1 MGNPVITIGLL
12 IGLPL
17 ILFTVLRVKPLYVF
31 VSIMCGY
38 FWSQLLGDPVELL
51 LRSFARV
58 DNFDVIVRVIL
69 LLLPL
74 AVTILLMRKTLS
86 TSALP
91 FQFGLLLA
99 DSLLLVTFLLP
110 LLTTGVQSSLYQ
122 TSAGSILRQ
131 GHDVIIA
138 SIVGLHVL
146 VMWIMRP
153 RHHGEDSSKHGKHKK
168 H

>member
-1 MGNPVITIGLL
+1 MSPIILL
-12 IGLPL
+12 GMIIGLPL
-17 ILFTVLRVKPLYVF
+17 VLITLMRVKPLYVF
-31 VSIMCGY
+31 VSIICGY
-38 FWSQLLGDPVELL
+38 FWAELLGDPVELL
-51 LRSFARV
+51 LRSFAKV
-58 DNFDVIVRVIL
+58 DNFDVIVRVVL

-74 AVTILLMRKTLS
+74 VVTIFLMRKTLS

-122 TSAGSILRQ
+122 TSAGSIFRQ